1 MPSNMEQCSQHGFTV
16 IFLGDC
22 TWEDVAQTGHAN
34 VSVGKELI
42 MLVGP
47 ATENFEVRKIC
58 LNVCICFNF
67 LCYLTYIY
75 IYAVLWN
82 FSVRPEEGSSI
93 CRVASVSVKSLYC
106 WC

>member
-67 LCYLTYIY
+67 CVILHIYIY
-75 IYAVLWN
+75 ICCVVELL
-82 FSVRPEEGSSI
+82 STP
-93 CRVASVSVKSLYC
+93 
-106 WC
+106 